1 MNVATRA
8 LVTSL
13 VLAAVAVASAVLAA
27 GSRHPA
33 PGGERRADAVSRGAL
48 APPPRTAREILDRG
62 AELSLRPVQVA
73 RLEALD
79 REWRSQPGRLEADLD
94 AAMAE
99 FSLFMG
105 EAQTGR
111 GTTLAEIQRRSA
123 EIATLGRALR
133 EEVRLHGE
141 AVARLLTD
149 GQRERLGQMAPPA
162 ARGGRK

>member
-13 VLAAVAVASAVLAA
+13 VLAAVAVAYAVLAD
-27 GSRHPA
+27 GPRHPA

-48 APPPRTAREILDRG
+48 ALPPPAAREILGRG

-111 GTTLAEIQRRSA
+111 GKI
-123 EIATLGRALR
+123 GRASC
-133 EEVRLHGE
+133 
-141 AVARLLTD
+141 
-149 GQRERLGQMAPPA
+149 RERVS
-162 ARGGRK
+162 